1 MRVVQVD
8 ENNVVIGKPF
18 IIDMKVVC
26 VEKQSQINFQG
37 RKLTEGKIYDVISI
51 QPYKSNIKKG
61 ISHYKVIN
69 DDGVLQSFWKSTFK
83 EIIPLK

>member
-1 MRVVQVD
+1 MKVVKVD
-8 ENNVVIGKPF
+8 ENNVMIGKPF

-37 RKLTEGKIYDVISI
+37 RKLTEGKIYDVISV

-61 ISHYKVIN
+61 ISHYRVIN
-69 DDGVLQSFWKSTFK
+69 DAGVLQSFFITTFK
-83 EIIPLK
+83 EIKF

>member
-1 MRVVQVD
+1 MKVVQVD
-8 ENNVVIGKPF
+8 ENNVMIGKPF

-26 VEKQSQINFQG
+26 VEKQSLINFQG
-37 RKLTEGKIYDVISI
+37 RKLTEGKIYDVISV

-69 DDGVLQSFWKSTFK
+69 DAGVLKSFFKSSFK